1 MTFGTIK
8 SVIEENL
15 LESYKNELEF
25 RKTLR
30 EFKHNVLKNKQLS
43 KVYAIYDQLSK
54 PQGLSESEAKE
65 YIEEGLSLIQRLLP
79 TIKLPK
85 TLNESVQNNYEDI
98 DLLVYN
104 KKIDLKER
112 IEAKKRILN
121 TICKSKVPLKETINL
136 PINSMVLIANQTLRN
151 YIDNMDENS
160 KKEFF
165 EIVSEDT
172 KSLESKFETLKE
184 STIVKLQTILD
195 NENEDELKVKISET
209 IDKLKSE
216 KFNQINFL
224 KLKSLESSI

>member
-25 RKTLR
+25 KKTLR

-65 YIEEGLSLIQRLLP
+65 YLEEGLSLIQRLLP

-85 TLNESVQNNYEDI
+85 TLNEFVQNNYEDI

-121 TICKSKVPLKETINL
+121 NICKSKESLKETINL

-224 KLKSLESSI
+224 KLKNLESSI